1 MIERPNDGGVL
12 PGFEKIRRGWKSQ
25 FNSYVS
31 TILPGEYFVTQSNDG
46 IETVLGSCVA
56 ACVRDRVTGIGGM
69 NHFMLP
75 VDKGQQETGAKV
87 SDATRYGNFAMEHLI
102 NDVLK
107 HGGRRENLEFKV
119 AGGGRILNQMAKIG
133 WYNIGFVFDYLFTE
147 GFDVTAHDIGD
158 IFPRKVIYFPATGVM
173 KVKRLR
179 SMHEKKE
186 SLREEKQY
194 MDQPSVT
201 QEEGEIELF

>member
-69 NHFMLP
+69 NHFML
-75 VDKGQQETGAKV
+75 
-87 SDATRYGNFAMEHLI
+87 
-102 NDVLK
+102 
-107 HGGRRENLEFKV
+107 
-119 AGGGRILNQMAKIG
+119 
-133 WYNIGFVFDYLFTE
+133 
-147 GFDVTAHDIGD
+147 
-158 IFPRKVIYFPATGVM
+158 
-173 KVKRLR
+173 
-179 SMHEKKE
+179 
-186 SLREEKQY
+186 
-194 MDQPSVT
+194 
-201 QEEGEIELF
+201 